1 MRIRDLD
8 VIVGSLPTGPLN
20 RISDVPGVIV
30 GHETIAD
37 GRYNTGVTVV
47 IPCPDNPFVRKL
59 PCASFVMNGYGKT
72 AGLVQIDELGTLETP
87 IVLTNTLSVG
97 DCWRGLSRWMIEREP
112 TIGRTAGTVNPVVCE
127 CNDSFLNDSRAQFV
141 TPEMVDQALADA
153 GDQFALGAV
162 GAGRGM
168 SCYQFKGGIFGTG
181 YGCSGF
187 AFKMS
192 DAAFGNKKAK
202 MHKNFNKIKVG
213 DIIRLDDNTHS
224 VIVMKVVGSSLVVAE
239 GNYNASV
246 HWGRII
252 KKSEV
257 KKTGTY
263 VMTRY

>member
-1 MRIRDLD
+1 MKKQNILRAIFTVLA
-8 VIVGSLPTGPLN
+8 VTILINAGS
-20 RISDVPGVIV
+20 
-30 GHETIAD
+30 
-37 GRYNTGVTVV
+37 
-47 IPCPDNPFVRKL
+47 
-59 PCASFVMNGYGKT
+59 
-72 AGLVQIDELGTLETP
+72 
-87 IVLTNTLSVG
+87 
-97 DCWRGLSRWMIEREP
+97 
-112 TIGRTAGTVNPVVCE
+112 
-127 CNDSFLNDSRAQFV
+127 
-141 TPEMVDQALADA
+141 ALAATKKTTKKATSAKAAAPTLKIDNNT
-153 GDQFALGAV
+153 V
-162 GAGRGM
+162 GMTAAEIKVYKKIKAQRQQMPEGM
-168 SCYQFKGGIFGTG
+168 PWSNADSYQFKGGIFGTG

-192 DAAFGNKKAK
+192 DIAFGKKKAT